1 MRGLLVKKKRSA
13 ALFLVFTACFGI
25 LAGRLFYLQVIR
37 ASWLQEKALEQR
49 FHEVPVE
56 AQRGKILDR
65 HGRLLAASVHAD
77 CVGAV
82 PAEVR
87 DPRATARIL
96 ASILKMNPI
105 EIETRLRQR
114 QAFVW
119 IKRRL
124 TSEEARA
131 IRARRLPGILIE
143 PKPQRFY
150 PAGDLAASLLGFAGS
165 DNQGLEGL
173 EVYYEPYLRGRP
185 GWDMAEFSALGRHI
199 PGGERHYQPPVDGD
213 TLVLTID
220 EGIQFIAERE
230 LETAVTETGAK
241 RGLVIVMEATGASAG
256 EILAMATFPRVDP
269 GNFLAFPQET
279 WKNFCVT
286 DQFEPGS
293 TFKIVTAAA
302 ALEENLVKPESTFFD
317 PGYLL
322 VEDRRLH
329 CWYPGGHGSQTFVEA
344 MENSCNP
351 VFASLAL
358 ALGAARFRRYIE
370 AFGFGAKTGIDF
382 PGEATGS
389 VPKLGEAKR
398 VELATMGFGQ
408 GVSVTPI
415 QLVAAMAAIV
425 NDGFLV
431 RPRLLKELR
440 DPQGR
445 VIRRGEKV
453 VVRQVIS
460 RQTSATMRMLLE
472 SVVVNGSGNRAAVP
486 GYRVGGK
493 TGTAQKPARGGY
505 GSEVVASFL
514 GFGPADHPR
523 LVCLVMLDEPSCG
536 IRYGGVIAA
545 PVFARIMGSALRSLG
560 IPPARRPEPDSDSEK
575 VKAPNLLN
583 LPVTEA
589 ETLLARAGLKGRR
602 VGEGEIVLGQAPMGG
617 TEVEPGSTVWLYLDP
632 TAKYNNLD
640 EGLVVVPDLT
650 GLAPP
655 EAEKLLFSLGLKLKA
670 LGDGV
675 ACTQEPKP
683 GKQVRPG
690 TPITVRFA
698 PPAEDAGDR

>member
-1 MRGLLVKKKRSA
+1 MFVKKKRSA
-13 ALFLVFTACFGI
+13 VLFLALAVCFGV
-25 LAGRLFYLQVIR
+25 LAGRLFYLQAIR
-37 ASWLQEKALEQR
+37 APWLQERALAQR

-65 HGRLLAASVHAD
+65 HGRILAASTHAD

-82 PAEVR
+82 PAEIR

-96 ASILKMNPI
+96 APILGMDAA
-105 EIETRLRQR
+105 EIEARLSQR

-119 IKRRL
+119 LKRRL
-124 TSEEARA
+124 TQAQARA
-131 IRARRLPGILIE
+131 VRARQLPGILVE

-150 PAGDLAASLLGFAGS
+150 PAGDLAGSLLGFAGS

-173 EVYYEPYLRGRP
+173 EVYYDANLRGRT

-220 EGIQFIAERE
+220 EGLQFIAERE
-230 LETAVTETGAK
+230 LEGAVAETGAK
-241 RGLVIVMEATGASAG
+241 RGLVIIMDVAGSRAG

-269 GNFLAFPQET
+269 ADFLACPQET

-293 TFKIVTAAA
+293 IFKVITAAA
-302 ALEENLVKPESTFFD
+302 ALEEDLVKPSSTFFD
-317 PGYLL
+317 PGYLT
-322 VEDRRLH
+322 VDDRHLH

-344 MENSCNP
+344 IENSCNP

-358 ALGAARFRRYIE
+358 SLGAGRFRRYIE
-370 AFGFGAKTGIDF
+370 AFGFGERTGIDF
-382 PGEATGS
+382 PGEATGT
-389 VPKLGEAKR
+389 VPRLGEEKR

-415 QLVAAMAAIV
+415 QLVAAMGAIV

-440 DPQGR
+440 DPAGR
-445 VIRRGEKV
+445 VIRRGEKT

-472 SVVVNGSGNRAAVP
+472 SVVVNGSGNRAAIP

-493 TGTAQKPARGGY
+493 TGTAQKPAHGGY
-505 GSEVVASFL
+505 GNEVVASFL
-514 GFGPADHPR
+514 GFAPAERPR

-545 PVFARIMGSALRSLG
+545 PVFARIVGSALRSLNV
-560 IPPARRPEPDSDSEK
+560 PPGQAKPSPGAEGSGK
-575 VKAPNLLN
+575 VKVPNVLN
-583 LPVTEA
+583 LGPAEA
-589 ETLLARAGLKGRR
+589 ESVLRGAGLTARR
-602 VGEGEIVLGQAPMGG
+602 VGEGPVVLGQAPMAGS
-617 TEVEPGSTVWLYLDP
+617 EVERGSAVLLYLDP
-632 TAKYNNLD
+632 AAKYNRFD
-640 EGLVVVPDLT
+640 EGLVTVPDLT
-650 GLAPP
+650 GLTPP
-655 EAEKLLFSLGLKLKA
+655 AAEKLLAPLGLRLKA
-670 LGDGV
+670 VGDGV
-675 ACTQEPKP
+675 AQTQEPGP
-683 GKQVRPG
+683 GARVSPG
-690 TPITVRFA
+690 SPITVRFR
-698 PPAEDAGDR
+698 PRPEG